1 MNPNEKNQNTFT
13 HQNQRTTDSSARRRK
28 PGDKNTVAKIMSA
41 LPFIVALPLSLIYL
55 ELVSHLILFSELT
68 SSFFAYT
75 IFFCISGG
83 MAFAVLCTLFGRRT
97 NYIISLVLIG
107 AASVLCC
114 IQVVYSSFFPG
125 FFSLTALGNAGN
137 LADYMRNTILTILAN
152 THWILLL
159 FVPFVL
165 FAVFGRGVLAAQ
177 KMTWVLRTVC
187 VILALCFLGLGSSY
201 VNTSDE
207 MDGDKYAYREGFWVN
222 DSVGRFGILTTARL
236 EIQYMLFG
244 NEVEEMPEDTD
255 FLGGDTT
262 TAIRAEDIF
271 GTKAPATTVTPT
283 TDAPIGTESPE
294 TGAQTGT
301 QTGTQTGSDGP
312 ATTTSPEPPKPVE
325 IDRSPQRMDID
336 FTSLI
341 AEAQKSGKSSLAKTL
356 KFLESRVGTNK
367 NEYTGLFEGKNLIFI
382 TVEAWA
388 PAAINEKLTPTLY
401 KMKNEGFVFD
411 NYYCGIWYGSTAT
424 GEYANITGNFYYSD
438 VCIENSSKT
447 YQPFALGNMLGK
459 EGYTCSAFHNHSYD
473 FYRRDLSHPNFG
485 YDWYAVGNYWTE
497 DVDFT
502 DAWPTSDHEL
512 ALNSLKFITADQP
525 FHLYYMTTSGHCF
538 ETFAGNDM
546 AAKHKNLVMSV
557 LGNDYKNTLS
567 LSYIASQYEVEL
579 MVKELYDQCE
589 KLGILED
596 TVFVMAP
603 DHFPYSLSED
613 ENANV
618 KALAELY
625 GLPEKDI
632 HKNYELYRAPLII
645 WSGSMKEPVK
655 VEKVCSSI
663 DILPTVLNLF
673 GLEYDSRL
681 IAGQDILDLAT
692 EGIAPLC
699 MLNPS
704 DAHNFITDYG
714 FFNIKTKKF
723 HLFEGYSINDENML
737 KAYLDPKRDYMYNM
751 RIQIP
756 KILDLDIYGFIFK

>member
-1 MNPNEKNQNTFT
+1 MNPNEKNKNYRED
-13 HQNQRTTDSSARRRK
+13 QNQRTSSSSAPRRRPK
-28 PGDKNTVAKIMSA
+28 DKDLASGIMSA
-41 LPFIVALPLSLIYL
+41 LPFIIALPLSLIFL
-55 ELVSHLILFSELT
+55 EVVTHLILFSEMT
-68 SSFFAYT
+68 ASFFAYT
-75 IFFCISGG
+75 VFFSISGG
-83 MAFAVLCTLFGRRT
+83 MLLALLCTIFSKKI
-97 NYIISLVLIG
+97 NYVINLVLIG

-125 FFSLTALGNAGN
+125 FFSLFALGNAGN
-137 LADYMRNTILTILAN
+137 LADYMRNTILTVLAN
-152 THWILLL
+152 LHWIILI
-159 FVPFVL
+159 FVPFIL
-165 FAVFGRGVLAAQ
+165 FAVFGRNVLAAQ
-177 KMTWVLRTVC
+177 KMSWILRGACAVFS
-187 VILALCFLGLGSSY
+187 VCFLLLGSAY
-201 VNTSDE
+201 VNTRDGIE
-207 MDGDKYAYREGFWVN
+207 GDKFAYREGFWVN
-222 DSVGRFGILTTARL
+222 DAIGRFGVLTTARL
-236 EIQYMLFG
+236 EIQYKLFG
-244 NEVEEMPEDTD
+244 NEVEELPEDTD
-255 FLGGDTT
+255 ILGNGTT
-262 TAIRAEDIF
+262 TAIRGEDIF
-271 GTKAPATTVTPT
+271 GTKDPVTTNPPVT
-283 TDAPIGTESPE
+283 DSPIGTEPPP
-294 TGAQTGT
+294 QTGENT
-301 QTGTQTGSDGP
+301 SGGTHETNP
-312 ATTTSPEPPKPVE
+312 PTTEPTPPPVVE

-336 FTSLI
+336 FDALI
-341 AEAQKSGKSSLAKTL
+341 AEATKNGQSSIAKTL
-356 KFLESRVGTNK
+356 KFLKSRAGTNK
-367 NEYTGLFEGKNLIFI
+367 NEFTGLFEGKNLIFI

-424 GEYANITGNFYYSD
+424 GEYSNITGNFYYSD

-485 YDWYAVGNYWTE
+485 YDWYAIGNYWTKG
-497 DVDFT
+497 VDFT

-512 ALNSLKFITADQP
+512 ALNSLKFISADKP

-538 ETFAGNDM
+538 ETFLGNKM
-546 AAKHKNLVMSV
+546 SAKHKNHIMSV
-557 LGNDYKNTLS
+557 LGNDYKNELS

-603 DHFPYSLSED
+603 DHFPYSLSEN
-613 ENANV
+613 ESANI
-618 KALAELY
+618 KTLAELY

-645 WSGSMKEPVK
+645 WSGSMKQPVK
-655 VEKVCSSI
+655 VDKVCSSI

-673 GLEYDSRL
+673 GLEYDSRI
-681 IAGQDILDLAT
+681 IAGQDILDLGT
-692 EGIAPLC
+692 EGIVPLC
-699 MLNPS
+699 MLNPT

-737 KAYLDPKRDYMYNM
+737 KSYLDPKRDYMYNM